1 MTHPWTS
8 RPGDEVADVAQTL
21 LGWELTAGPVRLRLT
36 ELEAYQGYDDPASH
50 AFRGRTPRNAVMF
63 GPAGVAYVYFVFGM
77 HWCLNIVCGQVDE
90 PSAVLVRAGTVLDG
104 EEVAR
109 ERRKWT
115 GAPSELARGP
125 GRLAVALAVDGRING
140 SSMVDGSGPLLL
152 SPPSSPVP
160 PSAIR
165 SGPRVGVASAAEVP
179 WRFWLA
185 GEPSVSAYR
194 RHVPRNRSQRG
205 AAAGI

>member
-1 MTHPWTS
+1 VTGSHSWTS
-8 RPGDEVADVAQTL
+8 APGADVALVAQSL

-36 ELEAYQGYDDPASH
+36 ELEAYQGSQDAASH
-50 AFRGRTPRNAVMF
+50 AFRGRTPRNAVMY

-77 HWCLNIVCGQVDE
+77 HWCLNIVCGAEGE

-104 EEVAR
+104 MEVAR

-125 GRLAVALAVDGRING
+125 GRLAVALAIDGRLNG
-140 SSMVDGSGPLLL
+140 SSMVDGTGPLRL
-152 SPPSSPVP
+152 SAPPAQVAP
-160 PSAIR
+160 ALIR
-165 SGPRVGVASAAEVP
+165 SGPRVGVGAAADVP

-194 RHVPRNRSQRG
+194 RHVPRVRS
-205 AAAGI
+205 

>member
-1 MTHPWTS
+1 MSYEWTS
-8 RPGDEVADVAQTL
+8 APASEVPVVAQSL

-36 ELEAYQGYDDPASH
+36 ELEAYRGSDDAASH
-50 AFRGRTPRNAVMF
+50 AFRGRTPRNAVMY
-63 GPAGVAYVYFVFGM
+63 GPAGVAYVYFIFGM
-77 HWCLNIVCGQVDE
+77 HWCLNIVCGREGE

-104 EEVAR
+104 VQIAR

-125 GRLAVALAVDGRING
+125 GRLAVALGIDGRING
-140 SSMVDGSGPLLL
+140 SSMVDGSGSLRL
-152 SPPSSPVP
+152 SPPASPVS
-160 PSAIR
+160 PSLLR
-165 SGPRVGVASAAEVP
+165 SGPRVGVAAAAEVP

-194 RHVPRNRSQRG
+194 RHVPRARS
-205 AAAGI
+205 AGSSL